1 METNEQSSIFR
12 YILIIVSFSIALVIY
27 LKRKSQPTG
36 ESIQETIWR
45 KIVFA
50 YQDMLHTF
58 DYAEKELLKHTYH
71 NTIFNSKGINVSN
84 GKRKDNKKKSSGVQF
99 NLNKNETLYY

>member
-1 METNEQSSIFR
+1 MESNEQSSIFK
-12 YILIIVSFSIALVIY
+12 YILIISLCFVFVMY
-27 LKRKSQPTG
+27 WKRRMSSTG
-36 ESIQETIWR
+36 ESIQDRIWR

-58 DYAEKELLKHTYH
+58 DQAEKELLKHTYH
-71 NTIFNSKGINVSN
+71 NTIFNSKGANVSN
-84 GKRKDNKKKSSGVQF
+84 DTRKESKKKSSNVQF